1 MKIDDV
7 ITLEEFEEAL
17 AEYAKS
23 LEEAKN
29 ESIDESLF
37 NNNRSKE
44 KD

>member
-23 LEEAKN
+23 LEEAQNDQNDQASRKV
-29 ESIDESLF
+29 I
-37 NNNRSKE
+37 
-44 KD
+44 

>member
-23 LEEAKN
+23 LEEDKN
-29 ESIDESLF
+29 DQNDQASRKVI
-37 NNNRSKE
+37 
-44 KD
+44 

>member
-23 LEEAKN
+23 LEEAQN
-29 ESIDESLF
+29 DQNDQAS
-37 NNNRSKE
+37 R
-44 KD
+44 